1 MPAIFIPVVIPVVE
15 AVAVRVL
22 AALGVGLAA
31 GAAGEAAL
39 EQARKRQE
47 EADKA
52 KSGAIGRTEAT
63 TKEKEK
69 CKECPP
75 DRGALMPVNHHM
87 SQNSMEYQ
95 ARITG
100 FPPGFEWL
108 FEGKDFD
115 GFKSSMC
122 LLQEAKAEYDQFF
135 NKEGRF
141 QYPFQE
147 NIFIKM
153 KNQAKAQAAIVK
165 RNKPATLT
173 YYFQTP
179 MACEHMT
186 PTLVGLG
193 ISILQVP

>member
-1 MPAIFIPVVIPVVE
+1 MAAIVVPVVE
-15 AVAVRVL
+15 AVVVRVL

-31 GAAGEAAL
+31 GAAGEAAIDA
-39 EQARKRQE
+39 ARKRQD

-52 KSGAIGRTEAT
+52 KSAPIARTEAT

-75 DRGALMPVNHHM
+75 DHGALVPVNHHM
-87 SQNSMEYQ
+87 SENSRAYQ

-100 FPPGFEWL
+100 FPPGMEWL

-115 GFKSSMC
+115 GFKSNMC

-135 NKEGRF
+135 NKEAEF
-141 QYPFQE
+141 VYPFQAE
-147 NIFIKM
+147 IFVKM
-153 KNQAKAQAAIVK
+153 KNQALAQTAIVR
-165 RNKPATLT
+165 RNKPAALT

-179 MACEHMT
+179 VAFKHMR

-193 ISILQVP
+193 ISVLLVP

>member
-1 MPAIFIPVVIPVVE
+1 
-15 AVAVRVL
+15 VL

-31 GAAGEAAL
+31 GAAGEAAIDA
-39 EQARKRQE
+39 ARKRQD

-52 KSGAIGRTEAT
+52 KSAPIARTEAT

-75 DRGALMPVNHHM
+75 DHGALVPVNHHM
-87 SQNSMEYQ
+87 SENSRAYQ

-100 FPPGFEWL
+100 FPSGMEWL

-115 GFKSSMC
+115 GFKSNMC

-135 NKEGRF
+135 NKEGGF
-141 QYPFQE
+141 QYIFQE
-147 NIFIKM
+147 KIFFKM
-153 KNQAKAQAAIVK
+153 EEQAQAQSLIIK
-165 RNKPATLT
+165 RNRPAALT

-179 MACEHMT
+179 VACKYMR
-186 PTLVGLG
+186 PLLLSFG
-193 ISILQVP
+193 ISVLLVP